1 MDKITRAE
9 LSALGGAL
17 DAKFAVFNADGS
29 LYCCTTHLASDLD
42 DEFWRNENRRI
53 KEVVDVED
61 H

>member
-1 MDKITRAE
+1 MDKIQRKD
-9 LSALGGAL
+9 LIALGGAP

-42 DEFWRNENRRI
+42 DDFWRNENRSI